1 MMKKIRQRNIGKKE
15 ARENMFD
22 WREFVKREKEKRKAV
37 QERYKAWKKEKKE
50 LKKIN
55 RSRAVKLDKKEYNK
69 NRHVKPNTTIIKKK
83 KGGA

>member
-69 NRHVKPNTTIIKKK
+69 NRYVKPNTTIIKKK